1 LRLVVSASSLIMS
14 VLWKRSVIG
23 DISRADEEVVKSI
36 L

>member
-1 LRLVVSASSLIMS
+1 MS